1 MRCLTSK
8 SHHDQ
13 KCNVADDLSAQAM
26 KNPLLNPSLKVVET
40 IVVCILHCYLVQNKS
55 NSFTAIGARA
65 VIYLSHPLSAKSI
78 NSEIWEEVFM
88 MNTTSMIKFCKP
100 LDLKEEHIV
109 DLYTGIAETFL
120 TGRNL
125 TEIKSKIS
133 KNPNLISTKFYS
145 SLFYIV
151 IEPNFPFP
159 EFVHWIEKNYVKSK
173 RQVLSSY
180 GSRVICQV
188 NSDSVKRLLGLPL
201 PRIG

>member
-1 MRCLTSK
+1 
-8 SHHDQ
+8 
-13 KCNVADDLSAQAM
+13 
-26 KNPLLNPSLKVVET
+26 
-40 IVVCILHCYLVQNKS
+40 
-55 NSFTAIGARA
+55 
-65 VIYLSHPLSAKSI
+65 
-78 NSEIWEEVFM
+78 M